1 MTIQNVIRTAGPRLG
16 RFGWLAAL
24 ALPVILAACN
34 PGGTTTY

>member
-1 MTIQNVIRTAGPRLG
+1 MTIRELIRTAAPRLG

-34 PGGTTTY
+34 PGGSSTY